1 MSVEIEDVMK
11 ALADRNRLRILNLL
25 QDGPLCVCDLEE
37 ALALNQSNLSRHL
50 AKLKQAGLLKSKK
63 EGLFIYY
70 SLKELEGPYAEGVQ
84 RIYAGLRQSGEWQDD
99 QKALEAKTGCG
110 PENR

>member
-1 MSVEIEDVMK
+1 MSGEIEDVMK
-11 ALADRNRLRILNLL
+11 ALADRNRLRIVNLL

-37 ALALNQSNLSRHL
+37 TLGLNQSNLSRHL

-70 SLKELEGPYAEGVQ
+70 SLNELEGPYAEGVQ
-84 RIYAGLRQSGEWQDD
+84 RIYRGLRQSGEWQGD
-99 QKALEAKTGCG
+99 QRALENKTGCG
-110 PENR
+110 PEKS